1 MFQNEQWIM
10 SLLMRLTLETKSET
24 KSYKCV
30 VKIEWDV
37 EGIAANSKEEAK
49 LSIIDSFL
57 SKHRLLLEDYEIT
70 ELKREE
76 VINNDRT

>member
-1 MFQNEQWIM
+1 
-10 SLLMRLTLETKSET
+10 LETKSET

-37 EGIAANSKEEAK
+37 EGITANSKEEAK

>member
-1 MFQNEQWIM
+1 
-10 SLLMRLTLETKSET
+10 LKTKAKP

-37 EGIAANSKEEAK
+37 EGITANSKQEAK

-70 ELKREE
+70 EMALM
-76 VINNDRT
+76 D

>member
-1 MFQNEQWIM
+1 
-10 SLLMRLTLETKSET
+10 MRLILKTETEA

-30 VKIEWDV
+30 IKIEWDV
-37 EGIAANSKEEAK
+37 EGITANSKEEAK

-70 ELKREE
+70 ELKKEE
-76 VINNDRT
+76 VINNERT

>member
-1 MFQNEQWIM
+1 MK
-10 SLLMRLTLETKSET
+10 TKAEP

-37 EGIAANSKEEAK
+37 EGITANSKEEAK
-49 LSIIDSFL
+49 LSIIDSFF

-70 ELKREE
+70 DMRLEE
-76 VINNDRT
+76 E

>member
-1 MFQNEQWIM
+1 M

-30 VKIEWDV
+30 IKIEWDV

-57 SKHRLLLEDYEIT
+57 SKHRLLLEDNEIT
-70 ELKREE
+70 EMALM
-76 VINNDRT
+76 D